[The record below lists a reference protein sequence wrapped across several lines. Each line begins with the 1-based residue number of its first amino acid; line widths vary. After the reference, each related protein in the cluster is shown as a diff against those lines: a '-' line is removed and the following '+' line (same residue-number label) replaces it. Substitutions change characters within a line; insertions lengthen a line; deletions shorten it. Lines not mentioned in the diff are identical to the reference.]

1 MKEDRILLSHGSGG
15 KLSYN
20 LTKDLFLSNFNNSY
34 LEKLDDGAL
43 LNIEGLKLAYT
54 TDSYTV
60 DPLFFKGGNIGELA
74 VYGTVNDLAMCGA
87 TPLYLSCSFI
97 IEEGFS
103 LSLLEKIVLSM
114 SEASVIARVD
124 IVTGD
129 TKVVNRGAADK
140 IFINTSG
147 LGIVKEGVNISGSN
161 AKVGDVV
168 ILNGPIGSHGIAV
181 LSEREG
187 LKFGTDIKSDTA
199 PLSSLVV
206 DMLEVSK
213 DIHVLRDPTRGGL
226 STSLNE
232 IALSSKV
239 DVEINEGDIPIQEEV
254 RAACEI
260 LGYDPLYLANEG
272 KLVAFVP
279 SEIAPNILKKMR
291 KNRYGKESKIIGRV
305 VKESEGKV
313 CRVVKE
319 SEGKVC
325 LNTTIGGKRIVD
337 MLTGE
342 QLPRI
347 C

>member
-15 KLSYN
+15 KLSFG
-20 LTKDLFLSNFNNSY
+20 LIKELFLPNFNNPY
-34 LEKLDDGAL
+34 LERLDDGAV
-43 LNIEGLKLAYT
+43 LNIEGLKLAFT

-103 LSLLEKIVLSM
+103 LSLLEKIILSM
-114 SEASVIARVD
+114 KAASETAKVN

-129 TKVVNRGAADK
+129 TKVVNKGAADK

-147 LGIVKEGVNISGSN
+147 VGIVEEGVNISGGN
-161 AKVGDVV
+161 AKVGDV
-168 ILNGPIGSHGIAV
+168 IMINGPIGSHGIAV
-181 LSEREG
+181 LSERES
-187 LKFGTDIKSDTA
+187 LKFETDIKSDTA
-199 PLSSLVV
+199 PLSPLVA

-226 STSLNE
+226 STTLNE

-239 DVEINEGDIPIQEEV
+239 DVEINEEDIPIKEEV

-272 KLVAFVP
+272 KVVAFVP
-279 SEIAPNILKKMR
+279 SEVASEVFKKMV
-291 KNRYGKESKIIGRV
+291 KNKYGKESKIIGRV
-305 VKESEGKV
+305 VKKSEGKV
-313 CRVVKE
+313 Y
-319 SEGKVC
+319 

>member
-1 MKEDRILLSHGSGG
+1 MKGKTIMKEDKILLSHGSGG
-15 KLSYN
+15 KLSFN
-20 LTKDLFLSNFNNSY
+20 LIKKMFLSNFDNPY
-34 LEKLDDGAL
+34 LKRLDDGAV

-97 IEEGFS
+97 IEEGFP
-103 LSLLEKIVLSM
+103 LSLLEKIVLNM
-114 SEASVIARVD
+114 REASVIARVD

-147 LGIVKEGVNISGSN
+147 LGIVKEGVDISGSN

-168 ILNGPIGSHGIAV
+168 IINGHIGSHEIAV

-199 PLSSLVV
+199 PLSSLVAN
-206 DMLEVSK
+206 MLEVSK
-213 DIHVLRDPTRGGL
+213 EIHVLRDPTRGGL
-226 STSLNE
+226 STTLNE

-239 DVEINEGDIPIQEEV
+239 DIEINESDIPIKEEV
-254 RAACEI
+254 RAVCEI

-272 KLVAFVP
+272 KLVVFIP
-279 SEIAPNILKKMR
+279 SEIAPDMLKKMR
-291 KNRYGKESKIIGRV
+291 KNKYGKESKIIGRV
-305 VKESEGKV
+305 VKKSEGKV
-313 CRVVKE
+313 Y
-319 SEGKVC
+319 

>member
-1 MKEDRILLSHGSGG
+1 MEEKKILLSHGSGG
-15 KLSYN
+15 KLSFN
-20 LTKDLFLSNFNNSY
+20 LIKKLFLSNFTNPY
-34 LEKLDDGAL
+34 LKRLDDGAI

-103 LSLLEKIVLSM
+103 LRLLEKIVLSM
-114 SEASVIARVD
+114 REASVVARID

-147 LGIVKEGVNISGSN
+147 VGMVKEGVNISGSN

-168 ILNGPIGSHGIAV
+168 MINGPIGSHGIAV

-187 LKFGTDIKSDTA
+187 LKFETEIKSDTA
-199 PLSSLVV
+199 PLASLVA
-206 DMLEVSK
+206 DMLEISK

-226 STSLNE
+226 STTLNE

-260 LGYDPLYLANEG
+260 LGYDPLYIANEG
-272 KLVAFVP
+272 KLVAFIP
-279 SEIAPNILKKMR
+279 SEIAPDIIKKM
-291 KNRYGKESKIIGRV
+291 KENKYGKESKIIGRV
-305 VKESEGKV
+305 AKKSEGKV
-313 CRVVKE
+313 Y
-319 SEGKVC
+319 
-325 LNTTIGGKRIVD
+325 LNTIIGGKRIVD

>member
-1 MKEDRILLSHGSGG
+1 MKEDRISLSHGSGG
-15 KLSYN
+15 KLSFN
-20 LTKDLFLSNFNNSY
+20 LIKKLFLSNFNNPY
-34 LEKLDDGAL
+34 LKRLDDGAV
-43 LNIEGLKLAYT
+43 LNIGGLKLAYT

-60 DPLFFKGGNIGELA
+60 DPLFFNGGDIGKLA

-114 SEASVIARVD
+114 KKASAIAKVA

-129 TKVVNRGAADK
+129 TKVVNKGAADK

-147 LGIVKEGVNISGSN
+147 VGTVEEEVNISGNN
-161 AKVGDVV
+161 AKVGDV
-168 ILNGPIGSHGIAV
+168 IMINGPIGSHGIAV

-187 LKFGTDIKSDTA
+187 LKFETEIKSDTA
-199 PLSSLVV
+199 PLSSLVA
-206 DMLEVSK
+206 DMLIVSK

-226 STSLNE
+226 STTLNE

-239 DVEINEGDIPIQEEV
+239 DIEINEDDISIQEGV

-272 KLVAFVP
+272 KVVVFVP
-279 SEIAPNILKKMR
+279 SEIAPEIFKKMR
-291 KNRYGKESKIIGRV
+291 KNKYGKESKIIGRV
-305 VKESEGKV
+305 VRKSEGKV
-313 CRVVKE
+313 Y
-319 SEGKVC
+319 
-325 LNTTIGGKRIVD
+325 LNTIIGGKRIVD

>member
-1 MKEDRILLSHGSGG
+1 MKEDKILLNHGSGG
-15 KLSYN
+15 KLSFN
-20 LTKDLFLSNFNNSY
+20 LIKKLFLPNFNNPY
-34 LEKLDDGAL
+34 LKRLDDGAV

-74 VYGTVNDLAMCGA
+74 VYGTVNDLTMCGA

-114 SEASVIARVD
+114 RAASAIAKVD

-129 TKVVNRGAADK
+129 TKVVNKGAVDK

-147 LGIVKEGVNISGSN
+147 VGMVKKGVNISGSN

-168 ILNGPIGSHGIAV
+168 MINGPIGSHGIAV

-187 LKFGTDIKSDTA
+187 LKFETEIKSDTT
-199 PLSSLVV
+199 PLSSLVA

-213 DIHVLRDPTRGGL
+213 NIHVLRDPTRGGL
-226 STSLNE
+226 STTLNE

-272 KLVAFVP
+272 KLVAFIP
-279 SEIAPNILKKMR
+279 SEIAPDMLKKM
-291 KNRYGKESKIIGRV
+291 KENKYGKESRIIGRV
-305 VKESEGKV
+305 VKKSEGKV
-313 CRVVKE
+313 Y
-319 SEGKVC
+319 

>member
-1 MKEDRILLSHGSGG
+1 MKEKKILLSHGSGG
-15 KLSYN
+15 KLSFN
-20 LTKDLFLSNFNNSY
+20 LIKKLFLPNFNNPY
-34 LEKLDDGAL
+34 LKRLDDGAV

-114 SEASVIARVD
+114 REASVVARVD

-147 LGIVKEGVNISGSN
+147 VGMVKKGVNISGSN

-168 ILNGPIGSHGIAV
+168 MINGPIGSHGIAV

-187 LKFGTDIKSDTA
+187 LKFETDIKSDTA
-199 PLSSLVV
+199 PLSSLVA
-206 DMLEVSK
+206 DMLEISK

-226 STSLNE
+226 STTLNE

-239 DVEINEGDIPIQEEV
+239 DIEINEGDIPVQEEV

-272 KLVAFVP
+272 KLVAFIP
-279 SEIAPNILKKMR
+279 SEIAPDMLKKMR
-291 KNRYGKESKIIGRV
+291 KNKYGKESRIIGRV
-305 VKESEGKV
+305 VKKSEGKV
-313 CRVVKE
+313 YLDTK
-319 SEGKVC
+319 
-325 LNTTIGGKRIVD
+325 IGGKRIVD

>member
-1 MKEDRILLSHGSGG
+1 
-15 KLSYN
+15 
-20 LTKDLFLSNFNNSY
+20 
-34 LEKLDDGAL
+34 LERLYDGEI
-43 LNIEGLKLAYT
+43 LNIEGLKLYYN

-114 SEASVIARVD
+114 REASVIAKVD

-129 TKVVNRGAADK
+129 TKVVNKGAADK

-147 LGIVKEGVNISGSN
+147 VGIVEEGVNISGSN

-168 ILNGPIGSHGIAV
+168 IINGPIGSHGIAV

-187 LKFGTDIKSDTA
+187 LKFETDIKSDTA
-199 PLSSLVV
+199 PLSSLVA

-213 DIHVLRDPTRGGL
+213 NIHVLRDPTRGGL
-226 STSLNE
+226 STTLNE

-239 DVEINEGDIPIQEEV
+239 DVEINEDDIPIQEEV

-272 KLVAFVP
+272 KLVAFIP
-279 SEIAPNILKKMR
+279 SEIAPDMLKKM
-291 KNRYGKESKIIGRV
+291 KENKYGKESKIIGRV
-305 VKESEGKV
+305 VKKSEGKV
-313 CRVVKE
+313 Y
-319 SEGKVC
+319 
-325 LNTTIGGKRIVD
+325 LNTAIGGKRIVD

>member
-1 MKEDRILLSHGSGG
+1 MKENRILLSHGSGG
-15 KLSYN
+15 KLSFN
-20 LTKDLFLSNFNNSY
+20 LIKKLFLSNFNNPY
-34 LEKLDDGAL
+34 LERLDDGAL

-60 DPLFFKGGNIGELA
+60 DPLFFKGGDIGELA

-114 SEASVIARVD
+114 RAASAIAKVD

-129 TKVVNRGAADK
+129 TKVVNKGAADK

-147 LGIVKEGVNISGSN
+147 VGIVKEGVNISGSN

-168 ILNGPIGSHGIAV
+168 MINGPIGSHGIAV

-187 LKFGTDIKSDTA
+187 LKFETDIKSDTA
-199 PLSSLVV
+199 PLSSLVS

-272 KLVAFVP
+272 KLVAFIP

-313 CRVVKE
+313 Y
-319 SEGKVC
+319 

>member
-1 MKEDRILLSHGSGG
+1 MEEDKILLSHGSGG
-15 KLSYN
+15 KLSFN
-20 LTKDLFLSNFNNSY
+20 LIKKLFLPNFNNLY
-34 LEKLDDGAL
+34 LERLDDGAV

-103 LSLLEKIVLSM
+103 LNLLKKIVLSM
-114 SEASVIARVD
+114 REASVIARVD

-129 TKVVNRGAADK
+129 TKVVNQGAADK

-147 LGIVKEGVNISGSN
+147 VGIVKEGVNVSGSN
-161 AKVGDVV
+161 AKVGDIVM
-168 ILNGPIGSHGIAV
+168 INGPIGSHGIAV
-181 LSEREG
+181 LSERES
-187 LKFGTDIKSDTA
+187 LKFETNIKSDTA
-199 PLSSLVV
+199 PLSSLVA
-206 DMLEVSK
+206 DILEVSK

-226 STSLNE
+226 ATTLNE

-239 DVEINEGDIPIQEEV
+239 DVEINEGDISIQEEV

-272 KLVAFVP
+272 KVVVFVP
-279 SEIAPNILKKMR
+279 SEIAPEVFKKMR
-291 KNRYGKESKIIGRV
+291 KNKYGKESKIIGRV
-305 VKESEGKV
+305 VRKSEGKV
-313 CRVVKE
+313 Y
-319 SEGKVC
+319 
-325 LNTTIGGKRIVD
+325 LNTIIGGKRIVD

>member
-1 MKEDRILLSHGSGG
+1 MKEDKILLSHGSGG
-15 KLSYN
+15 KLSFN
-20 LTKDLFLSNFNNSY
+20 LIKKLFLSNFNNPY
-34 LEKLDDGAL
+34 LERLDDGAV

-87 TPLYLSCSFI
+87 TPRYLSCSFI

-114 SEASVIARVD
+114 REASAVARVD

-147 LGIVKEGVNISGSN
+147 VGIVKEGVNISGSN

-168 ILNGPIGSHGIAV
+168 MINGPIGSHGIAV

-187 LKFGTDIKSDTA
+187 LKFETEIKSDTA
-199 PLSSLVV
+199 PLSSLVA

-226 STSLNE
+226 STTLNE

-239 DVEINEGDIPIQEEV
+239 DIEISEGDIPIQEEV

-272 KLVAFVP
+272 KLVAFIP
-279 SEIAPNILKKMR
+279 LEIAPDMLKKM
-291 KNRYGKESKIIGRV
+291 KENKYGKESKIIGRV
-305 VKESEGKV
+305 VKKSEGKV
-313 CRVVKE
+313 Y
-319 SEGKVC
+319 
-325 LNTTIGGKRIVD
+325 LNTTIGGKRLVD

>member
-1 MKEDRILLSHGSGG
+1 MKEDKILLSHGSGG
-15 KLSYN
+15 KLSFN
-20 LTKDLFLSNFNNSY
+20 LIKKLFLSNFNNPY
-34 LEKLDDGAL
+34 LERLDDGAV

-114 SEASVIARVD
+114 REASVIAKVD

-129 TKVVNRGAADK
+129 TKVVNKGAADK

-147 LGIVKEGVNISGSN
+147 VGIVEEGVNISGSN

-168 ILNGPIGSHGIAV
+168 IINGPIGSHGIAV

-187 LKFGTDIKSDTA
+187 LKFETEIKSDTA
-199 PLSSLVV
+199 PLSSLVA
-206 DMLEVSK
+206 DMLKVNK
-213 DIHVLRDPTRGGL
+213 DVHVLRDPTRGGL
-226 STSLNE
+226 STTLNE

-239 DVEINEGDIPIQEEV
+239 DVEINEDDIPIQEEV

-279 SEIAPNILKKMR
+279 SEIAPEVFKKM
-291 KNRYGKESKIIGRV
+291 KENKYGKESKIIGRV
-305 VKESEGKV
+305 VKKSEGKV
-313 CRVVKE
+313 N
-319 SEGKVC
+319 
-325 LNTTIGGKRIVD
+325 LNTTIGGKRVVD

>member
-1 MKEDRILLSHGSGG
+1 MKEDRISLSHGSGG
-15 KLSYN
+15 KLSFN
-20 LTKDLFLSNFNNSY
+20 LIKKLFLSNFDNPY
-34 LEKLDDGAL
+34 LKRLDDGAV

-60 DPLFFKGGNIGELA
+60 DPLFFKGGDIGELA

-114 SEASVIARVD
+114 RGASVIARID

-147 LGIVKEGVNISGSN
+147 VGIVKEGVNISGSN

-168 ILNGPIGSHGIAV
+168 MINGPIGSHGIAV

-187 LKFGTDIKSDTA
+187 LKFETEIKSDAA
-199 PLSSLVV
+199 PLSSLVA
-206 DMLEVSK
+206 DMLKVSK

-226 STSLNE
+226 STTLNE

-254 RAACEI
+254 KAACEI

-272 KLVAFVP
+272 KLVAFIP
-279 SEIAPNILKKMR
+279 SEIALNILKKM
-291 KNRYGKESKIIGRV
+291 KENKYGKESKIIGRV
-305 VKESEGKV
+305 VKKSEGKV
-313 CRVVKE
+313 Y
-319 SEGKVC
+319 
-325 LNTTIGGKRIVD
+325 LNTIIGGKRIVD

>member
-1 MKEDRILLSHGSGG
+1 MKEDKILLSHGSGG
-15 KLSYN
+15 KLSFN
-20 LTKDLFLSNFNNSY
+20 LIKKLFLPNFNNPY
-34 LEKLDDGAL
+34 LERLDDGAV
-43 LNIEGLKLAYT
+43 LNIDGLKLAYT

-87 TPLYLSCSFI
+87 TPRYLSCSFI

-103 LSLLEKIVLSM
+103 LSLLEKIVLNM
-114 SEASVIARVD
+114 RKASVIARVD

-147 LGIVKEGVNISGSN
+147 VGIVKEGVNISGSN

-168 ILNGPIGSHGIAV
+168 VINGPIGSHGIAV

-187 LKFGTDIKSDTA
+187 LKFETEIKSDTA
-199 PLSSLVV
+199 PLSSLVA

-226 STSLNE
+226 STTLNE
-232 IALSSKV
+232 IALSSKL
-239 DVEINEGDIPIQEEV
+239 DIEINEGDIPIQEEV

-272 KLVAFVP
+272 KLVAFIP
-279 SEIAPNILKKMR
+279 LEIAPDMLKKMK
-291 KNRYGKESKIIGRV
+291 KNKYGKESKIIGRV
-305 VKESEGKV
+305 VKKSEGKV
-313 CRVVKE
+313 Y
-319 SEGKVC
+319 
-325 LNTTIGGKRIVD
+325 LNTTIGGKRIVE

>member
-1 MKEDRILLSHGSGG
+1 MEEKKILLSHGSGG

-20 LTKDLFLSNFNNSY
+20 LTKDLFLANFDNPH
-34 LEKLDDGAL
+34 LKKLDDGAI
-43 LNIEGLKLAYT
+43 LNINGLKLAYT

-103 LSLLEKIVLSM
+103 LSLLEKIVLNM
-114 SEASVIARVD
+114 RKASVIARVD

-187 LKFGTDIKSDTA
+187 LKFGTDVKSDTA

-272 KLVAFVP
+272 KVVAFIP

-313 CRVVKE
+313 Y
-319 SEGKVC
+319 

>member
-1 MKEDRILLSHGSGG
+1 MKEDKILLSHGSGG
-15 KLSYN
+15 KLSFN
-20 LTKDLFLSNFNNSY
+20 LIKKLFLSNFNHPY
-34 LEKLDDGAL
+34 LKRLDDGAV

-87 TPLYLSCSFI
+87 TPRYLSCSFI

-114 SEASVIARVD
+114 REASVVARVD

-147 LGIVKEGVNISGSN
+147 VGIVKEGVNISGSN

-168 ILNGPIGSHGIAV
+168 MINGPIGSHGIAV

-187 LKFGTDIKSDTA
+187 LKFETEIKSDTA
-199 PLSSLVV
+199 PLSSLVA

-226 STSLNE
+226 STTLNE

-239 DVEINEGDIPIQEEV
+239 DIEINEGDIPIQEEV

-272 KLVAFVP
+272 KLVAFIP
-279 SEIAPNILKKMR
+279 LEIAPDMLKKM
-291 KNRYGKESKIIGRV
+291 KENKYGKESKIIGRV
-305 VKESEGKV
+305 VKKSEGKV
-313 CRVVKE
+313 YLK
-319 SEGKVC
+319 
-325 LNTTIGGKRIVD
+325 TTIGGKRIVD

>member
-15 KLSYN
+15 KLSFN
-20 LTKDLFLSNFNNSY
+20 LIKKLFLSNFNNPY
-34 LEKLDDGAL
+34 LERLDDGAVL
-43 LNIEGLKLAYT
+43 DIEGLKLAYT

-103 LSLLEKIVLSM
+103 LSLLKKIVSSM
-114 SEASVIARVD
+114 REASVIAKID

-129 TKVVNRGAADK
+129 TKVVNKGAVDK

-147 LGIVKEGVNISGSN
+147 VGIVKEGVNISGSN

-168 ILNGPIGSHGIAV
+168 MINGPIGCHGIAV

-187 LKFGTDIKSDTA
+187 LKFETEIKSDTA
-199 PLSSLVV
+199 PLSSLVA
-206 DMLEVSK
+206 DMLKISK

-226 STSLNE
+226 STTLNE

-239 DVEINEGDIPIQEEV
+239 DVEINEGDIFIQEEV

-272 KLVAFVP
+272 KLVAFIP
-279 SEIAPNILKKMR
+279 SEIAPNMLKKM
-291 KNRYGKESKIIGRV
+291 KENKYGKESKIIGKV
-305 VKESEGKV
+305 VKKSGGKV
-313 CRVVKE
+313 Y
-319 SEGKVC
+319 

>member
-15 KLSYN
+15 KLSFG
-20 LTKDLFLSNFNNSY
+20 LIKELFLPNFNNPY
-34 LEKLDDGAL
+34 LERLDDGAV
-43 LNIEGLKLAYT
+43 LNIEGLKLAFT

-103 LSLLEKIVLSM
+103 LSLLEKIILSM
-114 SEASVIARVD
+114 KAASETVKVN

-129 TKVVNRGAADK
+129 TKVVNKGAADK

-147 LGIVKEGVNISGSN
+147 VGIVEEGVNISGGN
-161 AKVGDVV
+161 AKVGDV
-168 ILNGPIGSHGIAV
+168 IMINGPIGSHGIAV
-181 LSEREG
+181 LSERES
-187 LKFGTDIKSDTA
+187 LKFETDIKSDTA
-199 PLSSLVV
+199 PLSPLVA

-226 STSLNE
+226 STTLNE

-239 DVEINEGDIPIQEEV
+239 DVEINEEDIPIKEEV

-272 KLVAFVP
+272 KVVAFVP
-279 SEIAPNILKKMR
+279 SEVASEVFKKMV
-291 KNRYGKESKIIGRV
+291 KNKYGKESKIIGRV
-305 VKESEGKV
+305 VKKSEGKV
-313 CRVVKE
+313 Y
-319 SEGKVC
+319 

>member
-1 MKEDRILLSHGSGG
+1 MKEDRISLSHGSGG
-15 KLSYN
+15 KLSFN
-20 LTKDLFLSNFNNSY
+20 LIKKLFLSNFNNPY
-34 LEKLDDGAL
+34 LKRLDDGAV

-60 DPLFFKGGNIGELA
+60 DPLFFKGGDIGELA

-114 SEASVIARVD
+114 KTASAIAKVD

-129 TKVVNRGAADK
+129 TKVVNKGAADK

-147 LGIVKEGVNISGSN
+147 VGIVEEEVNISGNN
-161 AKVGDVV
+161 AKVGDV
-168 ILNGPIGSHGIAV
+168 IMINGPIGSHGIAV

-187 LKFGTDIKSDTA
+187 LKFETEIKSDTA
-199 PLSSLVV
+199 PLSSLVA
-206 DMLEVSK
+206 DMLIVSK

-226 STSLNE
+226 STTLNE

-239 DVEINEGDIPIQEEV
+239 DIEINESDIPIQEEV

-272 KLVAFVP
+272 KVVVFVP
-279 SEIAPNILKKMR
+279 SEITPEIFKKMR
-291 KNRYGKESKIIGRV
+291 KNKYGKESKIIGRV
-305 VKESEGKV
+305 VRKSEGKV
-313 CRVVKE
+313 Y
-319 SEGKVC
+319 
-325 LNTTIGGKRIVD
+325 LNTIIGGKRIVD

>member
-1 MKEDRILLSHGSGG
+1 MKEDKILLSHGSGG
-15 KLSYN
+15 KLSFN
-20 LTKDLFLSNFNNSY
+20 LIKKLFLSNFSNPC
-34 LEKLDDGAL
+34 LERLDDGAVL
-43 LNIEGLKLAYT
+43 DIEGLKLAYT

-74 VYGTVNDLAMCGA
+74 VYGTVNDLSMCGA

-97 IEEGFS
+97 LEEGFS
-103 LSLLEKIVLSM
+103 LSLLEKIVSSM
-114 SEASVIARVD
+114 REASVAARVE

-140 IFINTSG
+140 IFINTTG
-147 LGIVKEGVNISGSN
+147 IGIVEEGVNISGSN
-161 AKVGDVV
+161 ARAGD
-168 ILNGPIGSHGIAV
+168 IIIINGSIGNHGIAV

-187 LKFGTDIKSDTA
+187 LKFETDINSDAA
-199 PLSSLVV
+199 PLSSLVA
-206 DMLEVSK
+206 DMLEISK

-226 STSLNE
+226 STTLNE
-232 IALSSKV
+232 IALSSNI
-239 DVEINEGDIPIQEEV
+239 EIEIDEDNIPIQEGV

-260 LGYDPLYLANEG
+260 LGYDPLYMANEG
-272 KLVAFVP
+272 KLVAFVSP
-279 SEIAPNILKKMR
+279 EVAPEVLKKMR
-291 KNRYGKESKIIGRV
+291 KNKYGKESRIIGRV
-305 VKESEGKV
+305 VKKSEGKV
-313 CRVVKE
+313 Y
-319 SEGKVC
+319 

>member
-20 LTKDLFLSNFNNSY
+20 LTKDLFLSNFNNPY
-34 LEKLDDGAL
+34 LERLDDGAL

-103 LSLLEKIVLSM
+103 LSLLEKIVLNM
-114 SEASVIARVD
+114 REASVIARVD

-168 ILNGPIGSHGIAV
+168 ILNGSIGSHGIAV

-187 LKFGTDIKSDTA
+187 LKFGTDIKSDTS

-313 CRVVKE
+313 Y
-319 SEGKVC
+319 
-325 LNTTIGGKRIVD
+325 LNTTIGGKRMID

>member
-15 KLSYN
+15 KLSFN
-20 LTKDLFLSNFNNSY
+20 LIKKLVLPNFNNPH
-34 LEKLDDGAL
+34 LKRLDDGAVL
-43 LNIEGLKLAYT
+43 DIEGVKLAYT

-60 DPLFFKGGNIGELA
+60 DPLFFKGGDIGELA

-97 IEEGFS
+97 IEEGFP

-114 SEASVIARVD
+114 RAASVIAGVD

-129 TKVVNRGAADK
+129 TKVVNRGAVDK

-147 LGIVKEGVNISGSN
+147 VGTVEEGVNISGSN
-161 AKVGDVV
+161 AKVGDV
-168 ILNGPIGSHGIAV
+168 IIINGPIGSHGIAV

-187 LKFGTDIKSDTA
+187 LKFETEIKSDTA
-199 PLSSLVV
+199 PLSSLVA
-206 DMLEVSK
+206 DMLKVSK

-239 DVEINEGDIPIQEEV
+239 DVEINESDIPIQEEV

-272 KLVAFVP
+272 KLVAFIP
-279 SEIAPNILKKMR
+279 SEIAPEVFKKMR
-291 KNRYGKESKIIGRV
+291 KNKYGKESKIIGRV
-305 VKESEGKV
+305 VKKSEGKV
-313 CRVVKE
+313 Y
-319 SEGKVC
+319 
-325 LNTTIGGKRIVD
+325 LNTAIGGKRIVD

>member
-1 MKEDRILLSHGSGG
+1 MKEDKILLSHGSGG
-15 KLSYN
+15 KLSFN
-20 LTKDLFLSNFNNSY
+20 LIKKLFLSNFNNPY
-34 LEKLDDGAL
+34 LERLDDGAV

-103 LSLLEKIVLSM
+103 LSLLKKIVLSM
-114 SEASVIARVD
+114 REASVVARVD

-129 TKVVNRGAADK
+129 TKVVNKGAADK

-147 LGIVKEGVNISGSN
+147 VGIVEDGVNISGSN

-168 ILNGPIGSHGIAV
+168 IINGPIGSHGIAV

-187 LKFGTDIKSDTA
+187 LKFETEIKSDTA
-199 PLSSLVV
+199 PLSSLVA
-206 DMLEVSK
+206 DMLEISK

-226 STSLNE
+226 STTLNE

-239 DVEINEGDIPIQEEV
+239 DVEMNEGDIPIQEEV
-254 RAACEI
+254 RAACEM

-272 KLVAFVP
+272 KVVAFVP
-279 SEIAPNILKKMR
+279 SEVAPEVFKKMR
-291 KNRYGKESKIIGRV
+291 KNKYGEESKIIGKV
-305 VKESEGKV
+305 VRKSEGKV
-313 CRVVKE
+313 F
-319 SEGKVC
+319 

>member
-20 LTKDLFLSNFNNSY
+20 LIKELFLANFNNIY
-34 LEKLDDGAL
+34 LKKLDDGAL
-43 LNIEGLKLAYT
+43 LNIGSLNLAYS

-60 DPLFFKGGNIGELA
+60 DPLFFNGGNIGELA

-97 IEEGFS
+97 IEEGIL
-103 LSLLEKIVLSM
+103 LSLLKKIVLSM
-114 SEASVIARVD
+114 KEASAIAKVD

-129 TKVVNRGAADK
+129 TKVVNKGAADK
-140 IFINTSG
+140 IFINTTG
-147 LGIVKEGVNISGSN
+147 IGIVEEGVSISGSN

-168 ILNGPIGSHGIAV
+168 MINGPIGSHGIAV

-187 LKFGTDIKSDTA
+187 LKFETEIKSDTA
-199 PLSSLVV
+199 PLSSLVA
-206 DMLEVSK
+206 DMLKVSK

-313 CRVVKE
+313 Y
-319 SEGKVC
+319 

>member
-1 MKEDRILLSHGSGG
+1 MKEDRVLLSHGSGG
-15 KLSYN
+15 KLSFN
-20 LTKDLFLSNFNNSY
+20 LIKKLFLSNFNNPY
-34 LEKLDDGAL
+34 LERLDDGAV

-60 DPLFFKGGNIGELA
+60 DPLFFKGGSIGELA

-114 SEASVIARVD
+114 REASVVARVD

-129 TKVVNRGAADK
+129 TKVVNRGAVDK

-147 LGIVKEGVNISGSN
+147 VGMVKEGVNVSGSN

-168 ILNGPIGSHGIAV
+168 MINGPIGSHGIAV
-181 LSEREG
+181 LSQREG
-187 LKFGTDIKSDTA
+187 LKFETDIKSDTA
-199 PLSSLVV
+199 PLSSLVADILKV
-206 DMLEVSK
+206 NK
-213 DIHVLRDPTRGGL
+213 DIHVLRDPTRGGI
-226 STSLNE
+226 STTLNE

-239 DVEINEGDIPIQEEV
+239 DIEINEGDIPIQEEV

-272 KLVAFVP
+272 KLVAFIP
-279 SEIAPNILKKMR
+279 REIAPDILKKM
-291 KNRYGKESKIIGRV
+291 KENKYGKESKIIGRV
-305 VKESEGKV
+305 VRKSEGKV
-313 CRVVKE
+313 Y
-319 SEGKVC
+319 
-325 LNTTIGGKRIVD
+325 LNTIIGGKRIVD

>member
-15 KLSYN
+15 KLSFD
-20 LTKDLFLSNFNNSY
+20 LIKKLFLSNFNNPY
-34 LEKLDDGAL
+34 LERLDDGAV

-60 DPLFFKGGNIGELA
+60 DPLFFKGGDIGELA

-114 SEASVIARVD
+114 RAASAIAKVD

-129 TKVVNRGAADK
+129 TKVVNKGAADK

-147 LGIVKEGVNISGSN
+147 VGIVEEGVNISGSN
-161 AKVGDVV
+161 AKVGDV
-168 ILNGPIGSHGIAV
+168 IIINGPIGSHGIAV

-187 LKFGTDIKSDTA
+187 LKFETDIKSDTA
-199 PLSSLVV
+199 PLSSLVK

-272 KLVAFVP
+272 KVVAFVP
-279 SEIAPNILKKMR
+279 SEVAPEVFNKMR
-291 KNRYGKESKIIGRV
+291 KNKYGKESKIIGRV
-305 VKESEGKV
+305 VKKSEGKV
-313 CRVVKE
+313 Y
-319 SEGKVC
+319 
-325 LNTTIGGKRIVD
+325 LNTIIGGKRIVD

>member
-1 MKEDRILLSHGSGG
+1 MKEDKILLSHGSGG
-15 KLSYN
+15 KLSFN
-20 LTKDLFLSNFNNSY
+20 LIKKLFLSNFNNPY
-34 LEKLDDGAL
+34 LKRLDDGAV

-114 SEASVIARVD
+114 REASVVSRVD

-140 IFINTSG
+140 IFVNTSG
-147 LGIVKEGVNISGSN
+147 VGIVKEGVNISGSN

-168 ILNGPIGSHGIAV
+168 MINGPIGSHGIAV

-187 LKFGTDIKSDTA
+187 LKFETEIKSDTA
-199 PLSSLVV
+199 PLSSLVA

-226 STSLNE
+226 STTLNE

-239 DVEINEGDIPIQEEV
+239 DIEINEGDIPIQEEV

-272 KLVAFVP
+272 KLVAFIP
-279 SEIAPNILKKMR
+279 SEIALDILKNMK
-291 KNRYGKESKIIGRV
+291 KNKYGKESKIIGRV
-305 VKESEGKV
+305 VKKSEGKV
-313 CRVVKE
+313 Y
-319 SEGKVC
+319 

>member
-1 MKEDRILLSHGSGG
+1 MKEDKILLSHGSGG
-15 KLSYN
+15 KLSFN
-20 LTKDLFLSNFNNSY
+20 LIKKLFLSNFNNPY
-34 LEKLDDGAL
+34 LERLDDGAV

-87 TPLYLSCSFI
+87 TPIYLSCSFI

-114 SEASVIARVD
+114 RAALAIAKVD

-129 TKVVNRGAADK
+129 TKVVNKGAADK

-147 LGIVKEGVNISGSN
+147 VGIVKEGVNISGSN

-168 ILNGPIGSHGIAV
+168 MINGPIGSHGIAV

-187 LKFGTDIKSDTA
+187 LKFETEIKSDTA
-199 PLSSLVV
+199 PLSSLVA

-226 STSLNE
+226 STTLNE

-272 KLVAFVP
+272 KLVAFIP
-279 SEIAPNILKKMR
+279 SEIAPDMLKKM
-291 KNRYGKESKIIGRV
+291 KENKYGKESRIIGRV
-305 VKESEGKV
+305 VKKSEGKV
-313 CRVVKE
+313 Y
-319 SEGKVC
+319 

>member
-1 MKEDRILLSHGSGG
+1 MKEDKILLSHGSGG
-15 KLSYN
+15 KLSFN
-20 LTKDLFLSNFNNSY
+20 LIKKLFLPNFNNPY
-34 LEKLDDGAL
+34 LERLDDGAV

-60 DPLFFKGGNIGELA
+60 DPLFFKGGDIGELA

-114 SEASVIARVD
+114 RAASAIAKVD

-129 TKVVNRGAADK
+129 TKVVNKGAADK

-147 LGIVKEGVNISGSN
+147 VGIVEEGVNISGSN
-161 AKVGDVV
+161 AKVGDV
-168 ILNGPIGSHGIAV
+168 IIINGPIGSHGIAV

-187 LKFGTDIKSDTA
+187 LKFETDIKSDTA
-199 PLSSLVV
+199 PLSSLVA

-226 STSLNE
+226 STTLNE

-239 DVEINEGDIPIQEEV
+239 DVEINESDIPIQEEV

-272 KLVAFVP
+272 KVVAFVP
-279 SEIAPNILKKMR
+279 SEVAPEVFNKMR
-291 KNRYGKESKIIGRV
+291 KNKYGKESKIIGRV
-305 VKESEGKV
+305 VKKSEGKV
-313 CRVVKE
+313 Y
-319 SEGKVC
+319 
-325 LNTTIGGKRIVD
+325 LNTIIGGKRIVD

>member
-1 MKEDRILLSHGSGG
+1 MKEDRISLSHGSGG
-15 KLSYN
+15 KLSFN
-20 LTKDLFLSNFNNSY
+20 LIKKLVLPNFNNPY
-34 LEKLDDGAL
+34 LKRLDDGAI

-74 VYGTVNDLAMCGA
+74 IYGTVNDLAMCGA

-114 SEASVIARVD
+114 KAASAIAKVD

-129 TKVVNRGAADK
+129 TKVVNKGAADK

-147 LGIVKEGVNISGSN
+147 VGIVRKGVNISGSN

-168 ILNGPIGSHGIAV
+168 IINGPIGSHGIAV

-187 LKFGTDIKSDTA
+187 LKFETEIKSDTA
-199 PLSSLVV
+199 PLSSLVAG
-206 DMLEVSK
+206 MLEISK

-226 STSLNE
+226 STTLNE

-239 DVEINEGDIPIQEEV
+239 DIEINESDIPIQEEV

-272 KLVAFVP
+272 KLVAFIP
-279 SEIAPNILKKMR
+279 SEIAPDILKKMR
-291 KNRYGKESKIIGRV
+291 KNKYGKESKIIGKT
-305 VKESEGKV
+305 VKKSEGKV
-313 CRVVKE
+313 Y
-319 SEGKVC
+319 
-325 LNTTIGGKRIVD
+325 LNTNIGGTRIVD

>member
-1 MKEDRILLSHGSGG
+1 MKEDKILLNHGSGG
-15 KLSYN
+15 KLSFN
-20 LTKDLFLSNFNNSY
+20 LIKKLVLPNFNNPY
-34 LEKLDDGAL
+34 LKRLDDGAV

-87 TPLYLSCSFI
+87 TPQYLSCSFI

-114 SEASVIARVD
+114 REASVIARVD

-147 LGIVKEGVNISGSN
+147 VGIVEEGVNISGSN

-168 ILNGPIGSHGIAV
+168 IINGPIGSHGIAV

-187 LKFGTDIKSDTA
+187 LKFETDIKSDTA
-199 PLSSLVV
+199 PLSSLVA
-206 DMLEVSK
+206 DILKVSK

-226 STSLNE
+226 STTLNE

-239 DVEINEGDIPIQEEV
+239 DIEINEDDIPIQEEV

-279 SEIAPNILKKMR
+279 SEIAPEVFKKMR
-291 KNRYGKESKIIGRV
+291 KSKYGKESKIIGRV
-305 VKESEGKV
+305 VRKSEGKV
-313 CRVVKE
+313 Y
-319 SEGKVC
+319 
-325 LNTTIGGKRIVD
+325 LNTGIGGKRIVD

>member
-15 KLSYN
+15 KLSFN
-20 LTKDLFLSNFNNSY
+20 LIKKLFLSNFNNPY
-34 LEKLDDGAL
+34 LKKLDDGAV

-60 DPLFFKGGNIGELA
+60 DPLFFKGGDIGELA

-103 LSLLEKIVLSM
+103 LGLLEKIVLSM
-114 SEASVIARVD
+114 RAASLIAKVD

-129 TKVVNRGAADK
+129 TKVVNRRAADK

-147 LGIVKEGVNISGSN
+147 LGIVKDGVNISGSN

-168 ILNGPIGSHGIAV
+168 IINGPIGSHEIAV

-187 LKFGTDIKSDTA
+187 LKFETNIKSDTA

-213 DIHVLRDPTRGGL
+213 NIHVLRDPTRGGL

-239 DVEINEGDIPIQEEV
+239 DVEINEGDIPIQEGV

-272 KLVAFVP
+272 KLVAFIP
-279 SEIAPNILKKMR
+279 SEIAPSILKKMR
-291 KNRYGKESKIIGRV
+291 KNKYGKESKIIGRV
-305 VKESEGKV
+305 IKESEGKV
-313 CRVVKE
+313 Y
-319 SEGKVC
+319 
-325 LNTTIGGKRIVD
+325 LNTIIGGKRIVD
-337 MLTGE
+337 MLIGE

>member
-1 MKEDRILLSHGSGG
+1 MEEKKILLSHGSGG
-15 KLSYN
+15 KLSFN
-20 LTKDLFLSNFNNSY
+20 LIKKLFLPNFNNPY
-34 LEKLDDGAL
+34 LERLDDGAV

-103 LSLLEKIVLSM
+103 LSLLEKIVSNM
-114 SEASVIARVD
+114 RAASAIAKVD

-129 TKVVNRGAADK
+129 TKVVNKGAADK

-147 LGIVKEGVNISGSN
+147 VGIVKEGVNISGSN

-168 ILNGPIGSHGIAV
+168 MINGPIGSHEIAV

-187 LKFGTDIKSDTA
+187 LKFETKIKSDTA
-199 PLSSLVV
+199 PLSSLVA

-239 DVEINEGDIPIQEEV
+239 DVEINEDDIPIQEEV

-272 KLVAFVP
+272 KLVAFIP
-279 SEIAPNILKKMR
+279 SEIAPDMLKKM
-291 KNRYGKESKIIGRV
+291 KENKYGKESKIIGRV
-305 VKESEGKV
+305 VKKSEGKV
-313 CRVVKE
+313 Y
-319 SEGKVC
+319 
-325 LNTTIGGKRIVD
+325 LNTIIGGKRIVD